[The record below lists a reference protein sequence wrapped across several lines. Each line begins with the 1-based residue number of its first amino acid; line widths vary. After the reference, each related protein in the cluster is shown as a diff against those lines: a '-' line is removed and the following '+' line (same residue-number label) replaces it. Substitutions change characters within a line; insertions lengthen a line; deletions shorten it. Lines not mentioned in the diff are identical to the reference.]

1 MTKKSQNSNSDK
13 KKTYYHR
20 KAWKVLRLEILRE
33 HPYCRMCLKK
43 RIFTKATH
51 IDHINGF
58 NNEDEFFD
66 RDNLQALCL
75 PCHSSKTHAA
85 GGDDWLRRRKAK
97 LGVIEYFDY

>member
-66 RDNLQALCL
+66 RDNLQAYVCL
-75 PCHSSKTHAA
+75 AIPVKPMRPGATTGFVDERPNSE
-85 GGDDWLRRRKAK
+85 L
-97 LGVIEYFDY
+97 

>member
-1 MTKKSQNSNSDK
+1 MTKKSRNTNPDK

-33 HPYCRMCLKK
+33 HPYCKICLKK

-85 GGDDWLRRRKAK
+85 GGDDWFRRRKAK
-97 LGVIEYFDY
+97 IGVIEYFDY